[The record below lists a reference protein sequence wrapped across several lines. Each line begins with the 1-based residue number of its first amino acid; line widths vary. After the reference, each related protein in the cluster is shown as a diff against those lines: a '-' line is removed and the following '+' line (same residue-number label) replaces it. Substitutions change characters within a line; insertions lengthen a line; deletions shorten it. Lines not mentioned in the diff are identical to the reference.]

1 MKKGLVLE
9 GGAMRGLFTAGIL
22 DVLMENDVTFD
33 GLIGV
38 SAGAAF
44 GSNYKSGQVGRT
56 LRYNLKYC
64 RDKRYCSIRSLLKT
78 GDMYGAEFCYRTL
91 PNELDVFDTAA
102 FDASPMAFFAVA
114 TDVETGKPIYW
125 ECLPPAGDKTYDY
138 IRASASMPLVS
149 RVVEIDGRGY
159 LDGAMVDSV
168 PLAYFE
174 SIGYDRNVVVL
185 TNEKGYRKRKFP
197 LKWLLKIGLRR
208 YPKAV
213 EAMATRHV
221 FYNETMDLID
231 LREKN
236 GEILVIRPPK
246 KMPIKRVTH
255 SAKKLQAV
263 YDLGRESALQR
274 LAEIKAFLEK

>member
-1 MKKGLVLE
+1 
-9 GGAMRGLFTAGIL
+9 MRGLFTAGVL
-22 DVLMENDVTFD
+22 DVLMENGVVFD

-44 GSNYKSGQVGRT
+44 GSNYKSGQIGRT
-56 LRYNLKYC
+56 LRYNLRFC

-91 PNELDVFDTAA
+91 PHTLDVFDVAA
-102 FDASPMAFFAVA
+102 FDASPTAFFAVA
-114 TDVETGKPIYW
+114 TDVEAGRPVYW
-125 ECLPPAGDKTYDY
+125 ECMPPSGDKTYDY

-149 RVVEIDGRGY
+149 RVVEIDGGKY
-159 LDGAMVDSV
+159 LDGAMTDSV

-185 TNEKGYRKRKFP
+185 TNEQGYRRRPFR
-197 LKWLLKIGLRR
+197 LKWLLGLALRR

-213 EAMATRHV
+213 EAMAARHI
-221 FYNETMDLID
+221 FYNETMELID
-231 LREKN
+231 AREKN
-236 GEILVIRPPK
+236 GEILVLRPPR

-263 YDLGRESALQR
+263 YNLGREAATLR
-274 LAEIKAFLEK
+274 LDEIAAFLAK